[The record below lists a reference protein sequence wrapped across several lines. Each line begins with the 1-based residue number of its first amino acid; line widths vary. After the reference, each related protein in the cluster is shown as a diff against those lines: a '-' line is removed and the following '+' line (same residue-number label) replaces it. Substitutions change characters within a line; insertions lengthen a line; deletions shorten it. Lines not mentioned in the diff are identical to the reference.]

1 MMERGKDK
9 NEERE
14 KEERS
19 KEGSGKKRIK
29 KGSKQDK
36 KRNRKVVL
44 WVLVI
49 TIGVSLIFYLS
60 AWWNE
65 RGVNVKKKEEGGIEM
80 REEKEEKVEDDFVN
94 GWGKPAV
101 YEF

>member
-1 MMERGKDK
+1 MERGKDK
-9 NEERE
+9 NEEKG
-14 KEERS
+14 KEEGR
-19 KEGSGKKRIK
+19 KGGGGKKRVK

-36 KRNRKVVL
+36 RRNRKVVL

-49 TIGVSLIFYLS
+49 TIGISLIFYLS

-65 RGVNVKKKEEGGIEM
+65 RGVNVKKKEERGIEM
-80 REEKEEKVEDDFVN
+80 KEEKEGKVEDDFMN

>member
-1 MMERGKDK
+1 MVERRKNK

-14 KEERS
+14 EENGKE
-19 KEGSGKKRIK
+19 KSGKKRIK
-29 KGSKQDK
+29 RGSKRDR
-36 KRNRKVVL
+36 KRNRKVVF

-49 TIGVSLIFYLS
+49 TTGVSLIFYLS

-65 RGVNVKKKEEGGIEM
+65 RGVGIEKKEERGIEM
-80 REEKEEKVEDDFVN
+80 REEGEREDDNFMD

>member
-1 MMERGKDK
+1 MMERGKNK
-9 NEERE
+9 NEEKE
-14 KEERS
+14 KNEGG
-19 KEGSGKKRIK
+19 KGGSGKKRVK
-29 KGSKQDK
+29 RGSKQDR

-49 TIGVSLIFYLS
+49 TTGISLIFYLS
-60 AWWNE
+60 ALWSE
-65 RGVNVKKKEEGGIEM
+65 REVGTGKKEEGKIET
-80 REEKEEKVEDDFVN
+80 REEKKDFMS

>member
-1 MMERGKDK
+1 MAERRKNK

-14 KEERS
+14 EENGRE
-19 KEGSGKKRIK
+19 KSGKKRIK
-29 KGSKQDK
+29 RGSKQDR
-36 KRNRKVVL
+36 KRNRKVVF

-49 TIGVSLIFYLS
+49 TTGVSLIFYLS

-65 RGVNVKKKEEGGIEM
+65 KEMGVEKKEERGIEM
-80 REEKEEKVEDDFVN
+80 REEEGEKKDDFMG